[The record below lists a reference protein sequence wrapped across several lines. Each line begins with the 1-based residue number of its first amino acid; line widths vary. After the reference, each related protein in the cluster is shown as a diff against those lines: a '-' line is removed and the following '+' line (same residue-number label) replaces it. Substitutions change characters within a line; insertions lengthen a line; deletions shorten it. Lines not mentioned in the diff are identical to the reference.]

1 MKWKAPKVTKTGGLP
16 DGYILEMRKR
26 NQTNQEEEAER
37 RAAAKAAAKAAKQT
51 WSRKLPDFHE
61 VEIASPKLELEVEV
75 NSNVTDAI
83 HWKKDGKRLKEGDGI
98 EFLSFG
104 NTRKLV
110 IRKTISEEDQ
120 GTYTAKVGAKKCECK
135 VSISLFGDNNNN
147 NANENNNNNNNN
159 NNVASI
165 RAAPVNLAREVR
177 PEVKTHE
184 TISNNCASIA
194 NVEESTTK
202 CGANTGNPA
211 GGAVSTKAE
220 GEDDDEADENEFVNL
235 HCTRTR
241 AVGPNDRMHPD

>member
-1 MKWKAPKVTKTGGLP
+1 MG
-16 DGYILEMRKR
+16 
-26 NQTNQEEEAER
+26 
-37 RAAAKAAAKAAKQT
+37 
-51 WSRKLPDFHE
+51 
-61 VEIASPKLELEVEV
+61 EVEV

-147 NANENNNNNNNN
+147 NANNNNNNNN

-165 RAAPVNLAREVR
+165 RAAPMNLAREVR

-184 TISNNCASIA
+184 TVSTNCASIV
-194 NVEESTTK
+194 NTEERTTK
-202 CGANTGNPA
+202 CGASTGGNPA
-211 GGAVSTKAE
+211 GGAVSTKSE
-220 GEDDDEADENEFVNL
+220 GEDDDEADENEFEHH

-241 AVGPNDRMHPD
+241 TVGPHDRMH